1 MFTRILVQIEMKK
14 PTGTPRTTSLTV
26 GAKSISPAISISP
39 SATADVLG
47 GQNTFFPKNF
57 FRLSK

>member
-1 MFTRILVQIEMKK
+1 MLKLRFVWTTHRITRQED
-14 PTGTPRTTSLTV
+14 TV

-39 SATADVLG
+39 SATADVLR

-57 FRLSK
+57 FRLPK